1 MHVIGAETVRIAT
14 LADEHPQKISDE
26 PGCTALV
33 WFDPTQGV
41 GDLVQYRNYGMG
53 HWRISESHAC
63 ADLQFENY
71 HPMVENIPITPGSI
85 DAGLSFCGAYSFHS
99 SEGVCLFETNANP
112 AAGHIAPKG
121 VINSIAAS
129 GLVTVPE
136 PDNIP
141 RLKPLR

>member
-14 LADEHPQKISDE
+14 FADEHPQKISDE
-26 PGCTALV
+26 
-33 WFDPTQGV
+33 
-41 GDLVQYRNYGMG
+41 
-53 HWRISESHAC
+53 
-63 ADLQFENY
+63 
-71 HPMVENIPITPGSI
+71 PGSI

-99 SEGVCLFETNANP
+99 SEGVCLFETSANP
-112 AAGHIAPKG
+112 AAGHIVPKG
-121 VINSIAAS
+121 VINGIAAS